1 MCAHHSWATTSHKL
15 PSIQMTR
22 FFQSKLEPLVT
33 DHILW
38 ATVTPGPRA
47 VTTFWAD
54 SFIYNCPFFLTSCTR
69 PLDSWFDLYVHCVQ
83 CATQTLWRVY
93 NEKAELYTCAI
104 NYLPKSICIE
114 ISPWKGPPWPD
125 SRKRPLTLRIL
136 GSRLREVLLF

>member
-15 PSIQMTR
+15 PSIQMTK

-54 SFIYNCPFFLTSCTR
+54 SFIIIHFFKPLVRDRLTHGLISMFTVCSALLRHCEESITR
-69 PLDSWFDLYVHCVQ
+69 KRNYTHVRLIIYQKVYVSRAPLGRDHL
-83 CATQTLWRVY
+83 
-93 NEKAELYTCAI
+93 
-104 NYLPKSICIE
+104 
-114 ISPWKGPPWPD
+114 WPD